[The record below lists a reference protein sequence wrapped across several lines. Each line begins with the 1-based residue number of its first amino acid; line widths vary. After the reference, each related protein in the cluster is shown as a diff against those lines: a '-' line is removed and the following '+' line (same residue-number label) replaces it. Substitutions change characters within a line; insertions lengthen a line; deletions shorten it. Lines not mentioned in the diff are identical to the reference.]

1 MDYSEEQQIENP
13 IIMVLFLF
21 AAFAAFGGTCWTV
34 YDGMQNGKNFYDLIW
49 LPAFILIVEVIAFY
63 FVFRTVLQL
72 SVDKSGFTYRFFPF
86 VIKSKTIP
94 FDTVTGWQIKALN
107 VYSTNK
113 RYGYHKG
120 TFTKKI
126 SFNMGS
132 KEVLEFTLTN
142 GRIYIFSTQNV
153 YNLGTALRKYIAQKE
168 VK

>member
-13 IIMVLFLF
+13 IVMALFLF
-21 AAFAAFGGTCWTV
+21 CAFAAFGGTCWAV

-49 LPAFILIVEVIAFY
+49 LPVFILIVEVIAFY
-63 FVFRTVLQL
+63 FVFRTVLEL
-72 SVDKSGFTYRFFPF
+72 SVDRSGFTYRFFPF
-86 VIKSKTIP
+86 VIRPKTIP
-94 FDTVTGWQIKALN
+94 FDTVTGWQIKTLDP
-107 VYSTNK
+107 YSKNK
-113 RYGYHKG
+113 GYGYHKSA
-120 TFTKKI
+120 FTKKV

-153 YNLGTALRKYIAQKE
+153 YNLSTSLRKYITQKE